1 VTVPRRPRAIAA
13 GIALALVTLGPILP
27 PLAGFARRVLCGEAV
42 LLTGT
47 PALWGRS
54 LALAGLSALLAAAVG
69 AGQALWMESGVGRLR
84 RAARGLYLL
93 PLLLPPYLTALTWM
107 VLAGREGPAALPMRW
122 LGLGAPTPF
131 GLTGAAL
138 VMGLTAAPVV
148 AWLCRGTLAGMES
161 EPVEAALIA
170 GGPARAWRR
179 VILPALWPSALAGAG
194 IAFAFSLAEYGVPAL
209 LQWTVSS
216 QEVYAEFSR
225 SGDAALAAGFALP
238 ALLPAVA
245 AALVVAASGRLLPAR
260 RAGAG
265 PPFDTG
271 SLSAPP
277 ALRAWAVGGALL
289 GAASLLLPFGVL
301 FARVAAEPAGLAEVV
316 QARGALGGSLVWAAT
331 AGLGATLAAALLAAA
346 LRHAGGRTV
355 AALCLAPM
363 AVPAPL
369 YGLGLQSLASRPGLS
384 FLGDGPLLLVLGHGG
399 RFLPVALLVLLD
411 GWRRQDPLQWEAAWV
426 APVPRWRRFSRVALP
441 LLLPSLAAAVGL
453 TAALA
458 LGEIGAA
465 LLLVPPG
472 GQTVALRL
480 YNLLHYGADARV
492 AALALATALSA
503 GVAGAGVWAIVR
515 RGRS

>member
-1 VTVPRRPRAIAA
+1 MTVPRGALSLAA
-13 GIALALVTLGPILP
+13 GVVLAGITLGPVVP
-27 PLAGFARRVLCGEAV
+27 PLAGFARRALSGEV
-42 LLTGT
+42 SFLPGN

-54 LALAGLSALLAAAVG
+54 LALAGLSALIAAAAG
-69 AGQALWMESGVGRLR
+69 AGQALWMEAGTGRLR
-84 RAARGLYLL
+84 RAARRLYLL

-107 VLAGREGPAALPMRW
+107 VLAGRDGPAAPLMRGA
-122 LGLGAPTPF
+122 GLGDPTPF

-138 VMGLTAAPVV
+138 VMGLTAAPVA
-148 AWLCRGTLAGMES
+148 AWLCRGTLRGMES
-161 EPVEAALIA
+161 EPVEAALVA
-170 GGPARAWRR
+170 GGPALAWRR
-179 VILPALWPSALAGAG
+179 VILPALWPSALAGGG
-194 IAFAFSLAEYGVPAL
+194 IAFAFGLAEYGVPAL

-225 SGDAALAAGFALP
+225 SGDVSLAAGFALP

-245 AALVVAASGRLLPAR
+245 AAMAVAASGRLLPAR

-265 PPFDTG
+265 PPFDLG
-271 SLSAPP
+271 HLPVPP
-277 ALRAWAVGGALL
+277 ALAAWATGGALV
-289 GAASLLLPFGVL
+289 GAAALLFPFGVL
-301 FARVAAEPAGLAEVV
+301 AARVAADPAGLGEVV
-316 QARGALGGSLVWAAT
+316 EARAALGGSLAWAAS
-331 AGLGATLAAALLAAA
+331 AGAGATLVAALLAAP
-346 LRHAGGRTV
+346 LRRVGSRTV
-355 AALCLAPM
+355 AALCLAPL

-369 YGLGLQSLASRPGLS
+369 FGLGLQSLVSRPGLS
-384 FLGDGPLLLVLGHGG
+384 FLGDGPLLLVLGHAG

-411 GWRRQDPLQWEAAWV
+411 GWRRQDPLLWEAAS
-426 APVPRWRRFSRVALP
+426 AAAVPPWRRFSRVALP
-441 LLLPSLAAAVGL
+441 LLLPSLAASVGL

-492 AALALATALSA
+492 AALALATALS
-503 GVAGAGVWAIVR
+503 GGLAGAVLWAIVR